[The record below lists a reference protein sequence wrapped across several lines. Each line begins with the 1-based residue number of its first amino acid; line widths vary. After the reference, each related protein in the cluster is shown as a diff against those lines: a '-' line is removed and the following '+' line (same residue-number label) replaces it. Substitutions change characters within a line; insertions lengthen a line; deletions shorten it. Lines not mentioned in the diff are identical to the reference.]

1 LHFVDNYALN
11 GVPNTAFTEALAFV
25 FQSRDLQLL
34 GMKNNDPLAKDY
46 ETLEIAWSLY
56 EIMGV
61 SLVDMN
67 VWKWLYEHPKTN
79 PQELKEAVISIAKDV
94 WNKYYAP
101 VFGVKDEPVLAI
113 YSHMIES
120 PLYLS
125 AYPIGHLIQFQ
136 LEQQLEGKDFADEV
150 LRIYSLGR
158 LTPDVWM
165 QSATGKKLSGEA
177 LLNASKEALDKI
189 NNAK

>member
-1 LHFVDNYALN
+1 
-11 GVPNTAFTEALAFV
+11 
-25 FQSRDLQLL
+25 
-34 GMKNNDPLAKDY
+34 M
-46 ETLEIAWSLY
+46 
-56 EIMGV
+56 
-61 SLVDMN
+61 DMN

-165 QSATGKKLSGEA
+165 QSNGKNCCEA
-177 LLNASKEALDKI
+177 LLNASKTLDKI
-189 NNAK
+189 NNKLDFILIVLK